1 MEIVKLTALFEFDMN
16 TISWSEFEKVDL
28 RAGTIIKAEP
38 FVGAKKPAIKI
49 WVDLGELG
57 VKSSSAQITQ
67 HYQPEE
73 LIGRQVLCVVNFPPK
88 QIANF
93 ISEVLVTGLPDEQGY
108 VVLTSVDKKVPN
120 GARLF

>member
-1 MEIVKLTALFEFDMN
+1 MN